1 MFGSGAPVYRKNKFT
16 NKQAIFFTLTLIER
30 KGVTM
35 GKRSIIFL
43 SIILAVCLSIVG
55 LSSSSFAK
63 EKEVAYLSLADYTGP
78 IAGLNVP
85 ADMGLEDYIKDINS
99 KGGVD
104 GVKIKFIGIDTRYDV
119 ARAVSAYKRYR
130 RTPKLLVV
138 NSIST
143 GIGKAV
149 ARLIER
155 DKRLQIVPGDGEFQA
170 HLQRTFIWG
179 PAYQDAF
186 AALMD
191 WVMDDWRAKGKS
203 GPPVVGYLNWD
214 NPFGRE
220 LLRGGKEY
228 AEKLG
233 IKLLPPEFFPPGTL
247 KHDVYLTRLAKAGAH
262 YIHAGGVDPTPTN
275 IIRDAHALGLT
286 KNIQMTCG
294 YWGPTALGIGVHAKA
309 LEGTAI
315 VSFFQRGEE
324 SRNNAFVTDMWKK
337 YRGSL
342 DKFNEVYGMG
352 MSWAITYVA
361 GLKSALKAVG
371 YGKLKPDDM
380 YKAYQSITGL
390 DKHGIQGVCAY
401 SPTSRRGSLEVKI
414 YRVKDGQIVPITG
427 WRKAPDA
434 VSLHKF

>member
-1 MFGSGAPVYRKNKFT
+1 
-16 NKQAIFFTLTLIER
+16 
-30 KGVTM
+30 M
-35 GKRSIIFL
+35 GKRNAIFL
-43 SIILAVCLSIVG
+43 SIILAVCLSVAG
-55 LSSSSFAK
+55 LSSPSFAK
-63 EKEVAYLSLADYTGP
+63 EVEYLSLADYTGP

-85 ADMGLEDYIKDINS
+85 ADMGLEDYLKDINA

-104 GVKIKFIGIDTRYDV
+104 GVKIKLIGIDTRYDT

-130 RTPKLLVV
+130 RSPKLLVV

-155 DKRLQIVPGDGEFQA
+155 DKRLQLVPGDGEFQA
-170 HLQRTFIWG
+170 HIQRTFIWG

-191 WVMDDWRAKGKS
+191 WVIDDWKAKGKS
-203 GPPVVGYLNWD
+203 GAPVVGYLSWD

-228 AEKLG
+228 AKKLG
-233 IKLLPPEFFPPGTL
+233 IKLLPPEYFPPGTL
-247 KHDVYLTRLAKAGAH
+247 KHDVYLTRLAKAGAN

-275 IIRDAHALGLT
+275 VIRDAYALGLT
-286 KNIQMTCG
+286 KKIQMICG

-309 LEGTAI
+309 LEGTVI
-315 VSFFQRGEE
+315 NSFFLRGEE
-324 SRNNAFVTDMWKK
+324 AKENKVVTDLWKK
-337 YRGSL
+337 YRGSM
-342 DKFNEVYGMG
+342 DKFNGVYGMG
-352 MSWAITYVA
+352 MSWGMTYV
-361 GLKSALKAVG
+361 GALKTALKDVG
-371 YGKLKPDDM
+371 YEKIKGDDM
-380 YKAYQSITGL
+380 YRAYQKITGMNRA
-390 DKHGIQGVCAY
+390 GVQGPCAY
-401 SPTSRRGSLEVKI
+401 SPTSRRGSLEIKI
-414 YRVKDGQIVPITG
+414 YRVKNGKIVPITD

>member
-1 MFGSGAPVYRKNKFT
+1 
-16 NKQAIFFTLTLIER
+16 
-30 KGVTM
+30 M
-35 GKRSIIFL
+35 GKRSAIFL
-43 SIILAVCLSIVG
+43 SIILAVCLSIAG
-55 LSSSSFAK
+55 LSSSAFAK
-63 EKEVAYLSLADYTGP
+63 EVEYLSLADYTGP

-85 ADMGLEDYIKDINS
+85 ADMGLEDYLKDINA

-104 GVKIKFIGIDTRYDV
+104 GVKIKLIGIDTRYDT

-130 RTPKLLVV
+130 RSPKLLVV

-155 DKRLQIVPGDGEFQA
+155 DKRLQLVPGDGEFQA
-170 HLQRTFIWG
+170 HIQRTFIWG

-186 AALMD
+186 AATLD
-191 WVMDDWRAKGKS
+191 WVMADWKKKGKS
-203 GPPVVGYLNWD
+203 GAPVIGYLSWD

-228 AEKLG
+228 AKKLG
-233 IKLLPPEFFPPGTL
+233 IKLLPPEYFPPGTL
-247 KHDVYLTRLAKAGAH
+247 KHDVYLTRLAKGGAN

-275 IIRDAHALGLT
+275 VIRDAHSLGLT
-286 KNIQMTCG
+286 KKIQMTCG

-309 LEGTAI
+309 LEGTVI
-315 VSFFQRGEE
+315 TSFYQRGEE
-324 SRNNAFVTDMWKK
+324 SKENKVVTDLWKK
-337 YRGSL
+337 YRGSMV
-342 DKFNEVYGMG
+342 KFNEVYGMG
-352 MSWAITYVA
+352 MSWGMTYVA
-361 GLKSALKAVG
+361 GLKAALKAVG
-371 YGKLKPDDM
+371 YDNLKPDDM
-380 YKAYQSITGL
+380 YKAYQGITGL
-390 DKHGIQGVCAY
+390 DKYGVQGACAY

-414 YRVKDGQIVPITG
+414 YRVKGGKIVPITG

>member
-1 MFGSGAPVYRKNKFT
+1 MRKKC
-16 NKQAIFFTLTLIER
+16 L
-30 KGVTM
+30 
-35 GKRSIIFL
+35 IFL
-43 SIILAVCLSIVG
+43 SIVLTICLGVITFSA
-55 LSSSSFAK
+55 SSFAK
-63 EKEVAYLSLADYTGP
+63 EKSVSYLSLADYTGP

-85 ADMGLEDYIKDINS
+85 ADMGLEDYIKEINA

-130 RTPKLLVV
+130 RTKRLLVA

-149 ARLIER
+149 ARLIEKDR
-155 DKRLQIVPGDGEFQA
+155 RLQIVPGDGEFQA

-186 AALMD
+186 AASLD
-191 WVMDDWRAKGKS
+191 WIMADWKAKGKS
-203 GPPVVGYLNWD
+203 GVPVVGFVNWD
-214 NPFGRE
+214 NPYGRE
-220 LLRGGKEY
+220 HLRGGKEY

-247 KHDVYLTRLAKAGAH
+247 KHDVYLTRLAKAGAN

-275 IIRDAHALGLT
+275 VIRDAYALGLT
-286 KNIQMTCG
+286 KKIQMTCG

-309 LEGTAI
+309 LEGAVIT
-315 VSFFQRGEE
+315 SFYQRGED
-324 SRNNAFVTDMWKK
+324 SKKNKIVTDLWKK
-337 YRGSL
+337 YRGSMN
-342 DKFNEVYGMG
+342 KFNEVYGMG
-352 MSWAITYVA
+352 MSWGMTYVA

-371 YGKLKPDDM
+371 YDKLKPDDM
-380 YKAYQSITGL
+380 YNAYQNITGL

-401 SPTSRRGSLEVKI
+401 SPTSRRGSLEVKT
-414 YRVKDGQIVPITG
+414 YRVKNGKIIPITG
-427 WRKAPDA
+427 WRNAPDA

>member
-1 MFGSGAPVYRKNKFT
+1 MRK
-16 NKQAIFFTLTLIER
+16 QS
-30 KGVTM
+30 V
-35 GKRSIIFL
+35 IFL
-43 SIILAVCLSIVG
+43 LMVLAICVG
-55 LSSSSFAK
+55 LVTLSSTSFAK
-63 EKEVAYLSLADYTGP
+63 EVSYLSLADYTGP

-130 RTPKLLVV
+130 RTPRLLVV

-149 ARLIER
+149 ARSIER

-170 HLQRTFIWG
+170 HIQRTFIWG

-186 AALMD
+186 AATLD
-191 WVMDDWRAKGKS
+191 WIMDDWKAKGNS
-203 GPPVVGYLNWD
+203 GAPVVGYLSWD
-214 NPFGRE
+214 NPYGRE
-220 LLRGGKEY
+220 HLRGGKEY

-233 IKLLPPEFFPPGTL
+233 IKFLPPEFFPPGTL
-247 KHDVYLTRLAKAGAH
+247 KHDVYLTRLAKAGAN

-275 IIRDAHALGLT
+275 VIRDAYALGIT
-286 KNIQMTCG
+286 KKIQMTTD

-309 LEGTAI
+309 LEGTVI
-315 VSFFQRGEE
+315 TSFYQRGDD
-324 SRNNAFVTDMWKK
+324 SRNNPFVADLWKK
-337 YRGSL
+337 HRGSME
-342 DKFNEVYGMG
+342 KFNEVYGMG
-352 MSWAITYVA
+352 MSWGMTYVA
-361 GLKSALKAVG
+361 GLTAALKAVG
-371 YGKLKPDDM
+371 YDNLKPDDM
-380 YKAYQSITGL
+380 YKAYQGITGL

-414 YRVKDGQIVPITG
+414 YRVKNGKIVPITD

>member
-1 MFGSGAPVYRKNKFT
+1 
-16 NKQAIFFTLTLIER
+16 
-30 KGVTM
+30 M
-35 GKRSIIFL
+35 GKRSAIFL
-43 SIILAVCLSIVG
+43 SIILAVCLSLAG

-63 EKEVAYLSLADYTGP
+63 EVSYLSLADYTGP

-85 ADMGLEDYIKDINS
+85 ADMGLDDYLKEVNS

-104 GVKIKFIGIDTRYDV
+104 GVKIKLIGIDTRYDV

-130 RTPKLLVV
+130 RTPRLLVV

-170 HLQRTFIWG
+170 HIQRTFIWG

-186 AALMD
+186 AATLD
-191 WVMDDWRAKGKS
+191 WIMDDWKAKGNS
-203 GPPVVGYLNWD
+203 GAPVVGYLSWD
-214 NPFGRE
+214 NPYGRE
-220 LLRGGKEY
+220 HLRGGKEY
-228 AEKLG
+228 AAKLG
-233 IKLLPPEFFPPGTL
+233 IKFLPPDFFPPGTL
-247 KHDVYLTRLAKAGAH
+247 KHDVYLTRLAKAGAN

-275 IIRDAHALGLT
+275 VIRDAYALGIT
-286 KNIQMTCG
+286 KNIQMTAD
-294 YWGPTALGIGVHAKA
+294 YWGPTSLGIGVHAKA
-309 LEGTAI
+309 LEGTVI
-315 VSFFQRGEE
+315 TSFYQRGDD
-324 SRNNAFVTDMWKK
+324 SRNNPFVADLWKK
-337 YRGSL
+337 YRGSM

-352 MSWAITYVA
+352 MSWGMTYVA
-361 GLKSALKAVG
+361 GLKAALKAVG
-371 YGKLKPDDM
+371 YDKLTPDDM
-380 YKAYQSITGL
+380 YKAYQGITGF
-390 DKHGIQGVCAY
+390 DKHGIQGACAY

-414 YRVKDGQIVPITG
+414 YRVKGGKSVPITG

>member
-1 MFGSGAPVYRKNKFT
+1 
-16 NKQAIFFTLTLIER
+16 
-30 KGVTM
+30 M
-35 GKRSIIFL
+35 GKRSVIFL
-43 SIILAVCLSIVG
+43 LIVLAVCLSVAG

-191 WVMDDWRAKGKS
+191 WVMDDWKAKGKS
-203 GPPVVGYLNWD
+203 GAPVFGYLSWD
-214 NPFGRE
+214 NPYGRE

-286 KNIQMTCG
+286 KDIQMTCG
-294 YWGPTALGIGVHAKA
+294 YWGPTALGIEVHAKA
-309 LEGTAI
+309 LEGAVI

-324 SRNNAFVTDMWKK
+324 SRNNSFVTDMWEK

-361 GLKSALKAVG
+361 GLKSALEAVG
-371 YGKLKPDDM
+371 YNKLKPDDM
-380 YKAYQSITGL
+380 YNAYQRITGL
-390 DKHGIQGVCAY
+390 DKQGIQGVCAY
-401 SPTSRRGSLEVKI
+401 SSTSRRGSLEVKV
-414 YRVKDGQIVPITG
+414 YRVKDGKIVPITN

>member
-1 MFGSGAPVYRKNKFT
+1 
-16 NKQAIFFTLTLIER
+16 
-30 KGVTM
+30 M
-35 GKRSIIFL
+35 GKWSAIFL
-43 SIILAVCLSIVG
+43 SIILAVCLSVVG
-55 LSSSSFAK
+55 LSSSAFAK
-63 EKEVAYLSLADYTGP
+63 EVTYLSLADYTGP

-85 ADMGLEDYIKDINS
+85 ADMGLEDYIKDINA

-130 RTPKLLVV
+130 RTPRLLVV

-170 HLQRTFIWG
+170 HIQRTFIWG

-186 AALMD
+186 AATLD
-191 WVMDDWRAKGKS
+191 WIMDDWKAKGKS
-203 GPPVVGYLNWD
+203 GAPVVGYLSWD
-214 NPFGRE
+214 NPYGRE
-220 LLRGGKEY
+220 HLRGGKEY

-233 IKLLPPEFFPPGTL
+233 IEFLPPEFFPPGTL
-247 KHDVYLTRLAKAGAH
+247 KHDVYLTRLAKAGAN

-275 IIRDAHALGLT
+275 VIRDAYALGIT
-286 KNIQMTCG
+286 KKIQMTTD

-309 LEGTAI
+309 LEGTVI
-315 VSFFQRGEE
+315 TSFYQRGDD
-324 SRNNAFVTDMWKK
+324 SRNNPVVADLWKK
-337 YRGSL
+337 HRGSM

-352 MSWAITYVA
+352 MSWGMTYVA
-361 GLKSALKAVG
+361 GLKKALKTVG
-371 YGKLKPDDM
+371 YDKLTPDDM
-380 YKAYQSITGL
+380 YKAYQNITGL
-390 DKHGIQGVCAY
+390 DKHGIQGACAY

-414 YRVKDGQIVPITG
+414 YRVKGGKSVPITD

>member
-1 MFGSGAPVYRKNKFT
+1 LVPAPVYRKNRCT
-16 NKQAIFFTLTLIER
+16 DKQAIFFTLTLTER
-30 KGVTM
+30 KGGTM

-43 SIILAVCLSIVG
+43 LIVLAVCLSVVG

-85 ADMGLEDYIKDINS
+85 ADMGLEDYIKDLNA

-130 RTPKLLVV
+130 RTPRLLVV

-186 AALMD
+186 AALLD
-191 WVMDDWRAKGKS
+191 WVMDDWKARGKS
-203 GPPVVGYLNWD
+203 GQPVFGYLNWD

-247 KHDVYLTRLAKAGAH
+247 KHDVYLTRLAKAGAN

-275 IIRDAHALGLT
+275 VIRDAYALGLT
-286 KNIQMTCG
+286 KDIQMTCG

-309 LEGTAI
+309 LEGAAI

-324 SRNNAFVTDMWKK
+324 SRNNSFVTNMWKK

-352 MSWAITYVA
+352 MSWGITYVA

-371 YGKLKPDDM
+371 YNKLKPDDM
-380 YKAYQSITGL
+380 YNAYQRITGL
-390 DKHGIQGVCAY
+390 DKHGIQGACAY

-414 YRVKDGQIVPITG
+414 YRVKDGNIVPITG